1 MKIASLMLF
10 LAAAGIAPAVAAEDP
25 LAGLA
30 WMAGDWMGV
39 DGEVG
44 GVEMEE
50 RWTEPR
56 GGMMLG
62 IHRDVKAG
70 KAVDFEFFRVAATP
84 EGIVYF
90 ASPRG
95 RAAVPFKAIESKD
108 KRVVFENKEHDFPKR
123 IIYWAGE
130 DGTLRARIEGDPGD
144 KEKAMEWTWRRGRF

>member
-1 MKIASLMLF
+1 MMIASLLVF
-10 LAAAGIAPAVAAEDP
+10 LALAAPAEDP
-25 LAGLA
+25 LANLR

-39 DGEVG
+39 DG

-62 IHRDVKAG
+62 IHQDVKAG

-95 RAAVPFKAIESKD
+95 RPAVPFQAIESKNR
-108 KRVVFENKEHDFPKR
+108 RVVFENKEHDFPKR
-123 IIYWAGE
+123 IIYWAGD
-130 DGTLRARIEGDPGD
+130 DGALHARIEGDAGD
-144 KEKAMEWTWRRGRF
+144 KEPAMEWTWKRGRF

>member
-1 MKIASLMLF
+1 MKIASLLIF
-10 LAAAGIAPAVAAEDP
+10 LAALAAPAPAADDA
-25 LAGLA
+25 LASLA

-39 DGEVG
+39 DG

-95 RAAVPFKAIESKD
+95 RPAVPFKAIESKN

-123 IIYWAGE
+123 IIYWAGD
-130 DGTLRARIEGDPGD
+130 DGALHARIEGDPGD
-144 KEKAMEWTWRRGRF
+144 KETAMEWTWKRGRF

>member
-1 MKIASLMLF
+1 
-10 LAAAGIAPAVAAEDP
+10 
-25 LAGLA
+25 
-30 WMAGDWMGV
+30 MAGDWMGV
-39 DGEVG
+39 DGGAG

-84 EGIVYF
+84 DGIVYF

-95 RAAVPFKAIESKD
+95 RPAVPFKAIESKD

-123 IIYWAGE
+123 IIYWLGG
-130 DGTLRARIEGDPGD
+130 DGSLHARIEGDPGD
-144 KEKAMEWTWRRGRF
+144 KESAMEWTWKRGRF

>member
-1 MKIASLMLF
+1 MKIASLLIF
-10 LAAAGIAPAVAAEDP
+10 LAALAAPAPAADDA
-25 LAGLA
+25 LASLA

-39 DGEVG
+39 DG

-70 KAVDFEFFRVAATP
+70 KAVDFEFFRVAVTP

-95 RAAVPFKAIESKD
+95 RPAVPFKAIESKN

-123 IIYWAGE
+123 IIYWASD
-130 DGTLRARIEGDPGD
+130 DGSLRARIEGDPGD
-144 KEKAMEWTWRRGRF
+144 KEKAMEWTWKRGRF

>member
-1 MKIASLMLF
+1 MIASLLI
-10 LAAAGIAPAVAAEDP
+10 LLALASPAAAPSSDDP
-25 LAGLA
+25 LTSLA

-39 DGEVG
+39 DG

-95 RAAVPFKAIESKD
+95 RPAVPFRAVESKD
-108 KRVVFENKEHDFPKR
+108 NRVVFENKQHDFPKR
-123 IIYWAGE
+123 IIYWLGG
-130 DGTLRARIEGDPGD
+130 DGSLHARIEGDPGD
-144 KEKAMEWTWRRGRF
+144 TEAAMEWTWKKVPLSR